1 MACLCPFRLLNMAA
15 VWAWTDIEIK
25 KMQVSIS
32 FVAHP
37 FAFSWR
43 PQPYVDLAYGNAPP
57 HKTLLL
63 DYTRTK

>member
-1 MACLCPFRLLNMAA
+1 MAA

-25 KMQVSIS
+25 KM
-32 FVAHP
+32 
-37 FAFSWR
+37 
-43 PQPYVDLAYGNAPP
+43 QPYVDLAYGNAPP